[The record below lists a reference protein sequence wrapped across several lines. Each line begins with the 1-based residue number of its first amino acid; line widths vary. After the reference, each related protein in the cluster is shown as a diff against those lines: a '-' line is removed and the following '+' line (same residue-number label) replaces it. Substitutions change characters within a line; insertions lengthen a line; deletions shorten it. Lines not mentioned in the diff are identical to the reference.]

1 MNLKEKNIKCKYIF
15 LIMNLISYLYMIIF
29 HNVTFIYSIVYLS
42 LISIYIF
49 ISGISINDKRE
60 YKRNINIYMIL
71 YILCLISILFLVGRP
86 PIRISTSWYIPEPT
100 PFKTIISQL
109 KYGSINEIIR
119 NIIGN
124 LCLFI
129 PLSFLLILKDNKYKN
144 ILRQTVIIL
153 PSILMTETLQMITN
167 VGVFD
172 IDDIILNY
180 LGVLL
185 FVIIMNIVNIDK
197 IRKLFNTDFHLKS
210 KTKKVL
216 DTIIIFIL
224 IIFMFRNI

>member
-1 MNLKEKNIKCKYIF
+1 MNLKKKNITCKYIF

-42 LISIYIF
+42 LLSIYVF
-49 ISGISINDKRE
+49 ISCISINDKKE
-60 YKRNINIYMIL
+60 YKRNINIYIMI

-86 PIRISTSWYIPEPT
+86 PIRISNSWYISELI

-109 KYGSINEIIR
+109 KYGSTNEIIR

-129 PLSFLLILKDNKYKN
+129 PLSFLLILEDSKYKN
-144 ILRQTVIIL
+144 ILRQTLIIL
-153 PSILMTETLQMITN
+153 PSILMTELLQMITS

-185 FVIIMNIVNIDK
+185 FVIIMNIVNTDK

-210 KTKKVL
+210 KTKRIL
-216 DTIIIFIL
+216 DAVIILIL
-224 IIFMFRNI
+224 IIFMFKNI

>member
-15 LIMNLISYLYMIIF
+15 LIMNLISYLYMILF

-42 LISIYIF
+42 LLSIYIF
-49 ISGISINDKRE
+49 ISGISINDKKE

-86 PIRISTSWYIPEPT
+86 PIRISTSWYIPEPI

-109 KYGSINEIIR
+109 KYGSTNEIIR

-144 ILRQTVIIL
+144 ILRQTLIIL

-216 DTIIIFIL
+216 DIIIIFIL

>member
-15 LIMNLISYLYMIIF
+15 LIMNLISYLYMILF

-42 LISIYIF
+42 LLSIYIF
-49 ISGISINDKRE
+49 ISGISINDKKE

-86 PIRISTSWYIPEPT
+86 PIRISTSWYIPEPI

-144 ILRQTVIIL
+144 ILRQTLIIL

>member
-1 MNLKEKNIKCKYIF
+1 MNIKKKKITCKYIF
-15 LIMNLISYLYMIIF
+15 LIMNLISYLYMILF

-42 LISIYIF
+42 LLSIYVF
-49 ISGISINDKRE
+49 ISGISINDKKE
-60 YKRNINIYMIL
+60 YKRNINIYIMI

-86 PIRISTSWYIPEPT
+86 PIRISNSWYISELI

-109 KYGSINEIIR
+109 KYGSINEIVR

-144 ILRQTVIIL
+144 ILRQTLILL
-153 PSILMTETLQMITN
+153 PSILMTELLQMITS

-185 FVIIMNIVNIDK
+185 FIIIMNIVNIDK
-197 IRKLFNTDFHLKS
+197 IRKLFNSDFHLKS
-210 KTKKVL
+210 KTKRVL
-216 DTIIIFIL
+216 DVVIIFIL
-224 IIFMFRNI
+224 IIFMIKNI

>member
-86 PIRISTSWYIPEPT
+86 PIRISTSWYISEPT

-185 FVIIMNIVNIDK
+185 FVIIMNIVNVDK
-197 IRKLFNTDFHLKS
+197 IYKQFNTDFHLKS

-216 DTIIIFIL
+216 DIIIIFIL

>member
-185 FVIIMNIVNIDK
+185 LVIIMNIVNVDK
-197 IRKLFNTDFHLKS
+197 IYKQFNTDFHLKS

-216 DTIIIFIL
+216 DIIIIFIL

>member
-86 PIRISTSWYIPEPT
+86 PIRISTSWYIPELT

-153 PSILMTETLQMITN
+153 PSILMTEILQMITN

-185 FVIIMNIVNIDK
+185 LVIIMNIVNVDK
-197 IRKLFNTDFHLKS
+197 IYKQFNTDFHLKS

-216 DTIIIFIL
+216 DIIIIFIL

>member
-1 MNLKEKNIKCKYIF
+1 MNLKKKNITCKYIF

-119 NIIGN
+119 NIICN

-185 FVIIMNIVNIDK
+185 FVIIMNIVNVDK
-197 IRKLFNTDFHLKS
+197 IYKQFNTDFHLKS

>member
-153 PSILMTETLQMITN
+153 PSILMTEILQMITN

-185 FVIIMNIVNIDK
+185 FVIIMNIVNVDK
-197 IRKLFNTDFHLKS
+197 IYKQFNTDFHLKS

>member
-119 NIIGN
+119 NIICN

-153 PSILMTETLQMITN
+153 PSILMTETLQMIIN

-185 FVIIMNIVNIDK
+185 FVIIMNIVNVDK
-197 IRKLFNTDFHLKS
+197 IYKQFNTDFHLKS

>member
-1 MNLKEKNIKCKYIF
+1 MNLKKKNITCKYIF
-15 LIMNLISYLYMIIF
+15 LIMNLISYLYMILF

-42 LISIYIF
+42 LLSIYVF
-49 ISGISINDKRE
+49 ISGISINDKKE
-60 YKRNINIYMIL
+60 YKRNINIYIMI

-86 PIRISTSWYIPEPT
+86 PIRISNSWYISELI

-109 KYGSINEIIR
+109 KYGSTNEIIR

-144 ILRQTVIIL
+144 ILRQTLIIL

-185 FVIIMNIVNIDK
+185 FVIIMNIVNVNK
-197 IRKLFNTDFHLKS
+197 IYKQFNTDFHLKS

-216 DTIIIFIL
+216 DIIIIFIL

>member
-180 LGVLL
+180 LGFLL
-185 FVIIMNIVNIDK
+185 LVIIMNIVNVDK
-197 IRKLFNTDFHLKS
+197 IYKQFNTDFHLKS

-216 DTIIIFIL
+216 DIIIIFIL

>member
-216 DTIIIFIL
+216 DIIIIFIL

>member
-1 MNLKEKNIKCKYIF
+1 MNIKKKKITCKYIF
-15 LIMNLISYLYMIIF
+15 LIMNLMSYLYMILF

-42 LISIYIF
+42 LLSIYVF
-49 ISGISINDKRE
+49 ISGISINDKKE
-60 YKRNINIYMIL
+60 YKRNINIYIMI

-86 PIRISTSWYIPEPT
+86 PIRISNSWYISELI

-109 KYGSINEIIR
+109 KYGSINEIVR

-144 ILRQTVIIL
+144 ILRQTLIVL
-153 PSILMTETLQMITN
+153 PSILMTELLQMITS

-185 FVIIMNIVNIDK
+185 FIIIMNIVNIDK
-197 IRKLFNTDFHLKS
+197 IHKLFNSDFHLKS
-210 KTKKVL
+210 KTKRVL
-216 DTIIIFIL
+216 DVVIILIL
-224 IIFMFRNI
+224 IIFMLKNI

>member
-1 MNLKEKNIKCKYIF
+1 MNIKKKKITCKYIF
-15 LIMNLISYLYMIIF
+15 LIMNLISYLYMILF

-42 LISIYIF
+42 LLSIYVF
-49 ISGISINDKRE
+49 ISGISINDKKE
-60 YKRNINIYMIL
+60 YKRNINIYIMI

-86 PIRISTSWYIPEPT
+86 PIRISNSWYIPEPI

-109 KYGSINEIIR
+109 KYGSINEIVR

-144 ILRQTVIIL
+144 ILRQTLILL
-153 PSILMTETLQMITN
+153 PSILMTELLQMITS

-185 FVIIMNIVNIDK
+185 FIIIMNIVNIDK
-197 IRKLFNTDFHLKS
+197 IRKLFNSDFHLKS
-210 KTKKVL
+210 KTKRVL
-216 DTIIIFIL
+216 DVVIIFIL
-224 IIFMFRNI
+224 IIFMLKNI

>member
-1 MNLKEKNIKCKYIF
+1 MNIKKKKITCKYIF
-15 LIMNLISYLYMIIF
+15 LIMNLISYLYMILF

-42 LISIYIF
+42 LLSIYVF
-49 ISGISINDKRE
+49 ISGISINDKKE
-60 YKRNINIYMIL
+60 YKRNINIYIMI

-86 PIRISTSWYIPEPT
+86 PIRISNSWYISELI

-109 KYGSINEIIR
+109 KYGSINEIVR

-144 ILRQTVIIL
+144 ILRQTLIVL
-153 PSILMTETLQMITN
+153 PSILMTELLQMITS

-185 FVIIMNIVNIDK
+185 FIIIMNIVNIDK
-197 IRKLFNTDFHLKS
+197 IRKLFNSDFHLKS
-210 KTKKVL
+210 KTKRVL
-216 DTIIIFIL
+216 DVVIIFIL
-224 IIFMFRNI
+224 IIFMLKNI

>member
-1 MNLKEKNIKCKYIF
+1 MNIKKKNITCKYIF
-15 LIMNLISYLYMIIF
+15 LIMNLISYLYMILF

-42 LISIYIF
+42 LLSIYVF
-49 ISGISINDKRE
+49 ISGISINDKKE
-60 YKRNINIYMIL
+60 YKRNINIYIMI

-86 PIRISTSWYIPEPT
+86 PIRISNSWYISELI

-109 KYGSINEIIR
+109 KYGSTNEIIR

-129 PLSFLLILKDNKYKN
+129 PLSFLLILEDSKYKN
-144 ILRQTVIIL
+144 ILRQTLIIL
-153 PSILMTETLQMITN
+153 PSILITELLQMITS

-185 FVIIMNIVNIDK
+185 FIIIMNIVNIDK
-197 IRKLFNTDFHLKS
+197 IRKLFNSDFHLKS
-210 KTKKVL
+210 KTKRVL
-216 DTIIIFIL
+216 DVVIIFIL
-224 IIFMFRNI
+224 ILFMFKNI

>member
-1 MNLKEKNIKCKYIF
+1 MNIKKKKITCKYIF
-15 LIMNLISYLYMIIF
+15 LIMNLMSYLYMILF

-42 LISIYIF
+42 LLSIYVF
-49 ISGISINDKRE
+49 ISGISINDKKE
-60 YKRNINIYMIL
+60 YKRNINIYIMI

-86 PIRISTSWYIPEPT
+86 PIRISNSWYISELI

-109 KYGSINEIIR
+109 KYGSINEIVR

-144 ILRQTVIIL
+144 ILRQTLIVL
-153 PSILMTETLQMITN
+153 PSILMTELLQMITS

-185 FVIIMNIVNIDK
+185 FIIIMNIVNIDK
-197 IRKLFNTDFHLKS
+197 ICKLFNSDFHLKS
-210 KTKKVL
+210 KTKRVL
-216 DTIIIFIL
+216 DVVIILIL
-224 IIFMFRNI
+224 IIFMLKNI

>member
-1 MNLKEKNIKCKYIF
+1 
-15 LIMNLISYLYMIIF
+15 MNLISYLYMIIF

-71 YILCLISILFLVGRP
+71 YILCLLSILFLVGRP

-180 LGVLL
+180 LGILL

-197 IRKLFNTDFHLKS
+197 
-210 KTKKVL
+210 KV
-216 DTIIIFIL
+216 D
-224 IIFMFRNI
+224 

>member
-1 MNLKEKNIKCKYIF
+1 MNIKKKKITCKYIF
-15 LIMNLISYLYMIIF
+15 LIMNLISYLYMILF

-42 LISIYIF
+42 LLSIYVF
-49 ISGISINDKRE
+49 ISGISINDKKE
-60 YKRNINIYMIL
+60 YKRNINIYIMI

-86 PIRISTSWYIPEPT
+86 PIRISNSWYISELI

-109 KYGSINEIIR
+109 KYGSINEIAR

-144 ILRQTVIIL
+144 ILRQTLILL
-153 PSILMTETLQMITN
+153 PSILMTELLQMITS

-185 FVIIMNIVNIDK
+185 FIIIMNIVNIDK
-197 IRKLFNTDFHLKS
+197 IRKLFNSDFHLKS
-210 KTKKVL
+210 KTKRVL
-216 DTIIIFIL
+216 DVVIIFIL
-224 IIFMFRNI
+224 IIFMLKNI

>member
-1 MNLKEKNIKCKYIF
+1 MNLKKKKITCKYIF
-15 LIMNLISYLYMIIF
+15 LIMNLMSYLYMILF

-42 LISIYIF
+42 LLSIYVF
-49 ISGISINDKRE
+49 ISGISINDKKE
-60 YKRNINIYMIL
+60 YKRNINIYIMI

-86 PIRISTSWYIPEPT
+86 PIRISNSWYISELI

-109 KYGSINEIIR
+109 KYGSTNEIIR

-129 PLSFLLILKDNKYKN
+129 PLSFLLILEDSKYKN
-144 ILRQTVIIL
+144 ILRQTLIIL
-153 PSILMTETLQMITN
+153 PSILITELLQMITS

-185 FVIIMNIVNIDK
+185 FIIIMNIVNIDK
-197 IRKLFNTDFHLKS
+197 IRKLFNSDFHLKS
-210 KTKKVL
+210 KTKRVL
-216 DTIIIFIL
+216 DVVIILIL
-224 IIFMFRNI
+224 IIFMLKNI

>member
-153 PSILMTETLQMITN
+153 PSILMTEILQMITN

-185 FVIIMNIVNIDK
+185 FVIIMNIVNVDK
-197 IRKLFNTDFHLKS
+197 IYKQFNTDFHLKS

-216 DTIIIFIL
+216 DIIIIFIL

>member
-1 MNLKEKNIKCKYIF
+1 MNIKKKKITCKYIF
-15 LIMNLISYLYMIIF
+15 LIMNLMSYLYMILF

-42 LISIYIF
+42 LLSIYVF
-49 ISGISINDKRE
+49 ISGISINDKKE
-60 YKRNINIYMIL
+60 YKRNINIYIMI

-86 PIRISTSWYIPEPT
+86 PIRISNSWYISELI

-109 KYGSINEIIR
+109 KYGSINEIAR

-144 ILRQTVIIL
+144 ILRQTLILL
-153 PSILMTETLQMITN
+153 PSILMTELLQMITS

-185 FVIIMNIVNIDK
+185 FIIIMNIVNIDK
-197 IRKLFNTDFHLKS
+197 IHKLFNSDFHLKS
-210 KTKKVL
+210 KTKRVL
-216 DTIIIFIL
+216 DVVIILIL
-224 IIFMFRNI
+224 IIFMLKNI

>member
-29 HNVTFIYSIVYLS
+29 HNVTFVYSIIYLS

-185 FVIIMNIVNIDK
+185 LVIIMNIVNVDK
-197 IRKLFNTDFHLKS
+197 IYKQFNTDFHLKS

-216 DTIIIFIL
+216 DIIIIFIL

>member
-29 HNVTFIYSIVYLS
+29 HNVTFVYSIIYLS

-119 NIIGN
+119 NIICN

-185 FVIIMNIVNIDK
+185 FVIIMNIVNVDK
-197 IRKLFNTDFHLKS
+197 IYKQFNTDFHLKS
-210 KTKKVL
+210 KTKNVL
-216 DTIIIFIL
+216 DIIIIFIL

>member
-15 LIMNLISYLYMIIF
+15 LIMNLISYLYMILF

-42 LISIYIF
+42 LLSIYIF
-49 ISGISINDKRE
+49 ISGISINDKKE

-86 PIRISTSWYIPEPT
+86 PIRISTSWYIPEPI

-109 KYGSINEIIR
+109 KYGSTNEIIR

-144 ILRQTVIIL
+144 ILRQTLIIL
-153 PSILMTETLQMITN
+153 PFILMIETLQMITS

-185 FVIIMNIVNIDK
+185 FIIIMNILNTDK

>member
-29 HNVTFIYSIVYLS
+29 HNVTFIYSIAYLS
-42 LISIYIF
+42 LLSIYIF
-49 ISGISINDKRE
+49 ISGISINDKKE

-86 PIRISTSWYIPEPT
+86 PIRISTSWYIPELT

-144 ILRQTVIIL
+144 ILRQTLIIL

-185 FVIIMNIVNIDK
+185 FVIIMNIVNVDK
-197 IRKLFNTDFHLKS
+197 IYKQFNTDFHLKS
-210 KTKKVL
+210 KTRKVL

>member
-1 MNLKEKNIKCKYIF
+1 MNIKKKNITCKYIF
-15 LIMNLISYLYMIIF
+15 LIMNLISYLYMILF
-29 HNVTFIYSIVYLS
+29 HNVTFISSIVYLS
-42 LISIYIF
+42 LLSIYVF
-49 ISGISINDKRE
+49 ISGISINDKKE
-60 YKRNINIYMIL
+60 YKRNINIYIMI

-86 PIRISTSWYIPEPT
+86 PIRISNSWYISELI

-109 KYGSINEIIR
+109 KYGSINEIVR

-144 ILRQTVIIL
+144 ILKQTLILL
-153 PSILMTETLQMITN
+153 PSILMTELLQMITS

-180 LGVLL
+180 FGVLL
-185 FVIIMNIVNIDK
+185 FIIIMNIVNIDK
-197 IRKLFNTDFHLKS
+197 IRKLFNSDFHLKS
-210 KTKKVL
+210 KTKRVL
-216 DTIIIFIL
+216 DVVIIFIL
-224 IIFMFRNI
+224 IIFMLKNI

>member
-180 LGVLL
+180 LGVLF
-185 FVIIMNIVNIDK
+185 FVIIMNIVNVDK
-197 IRKLFNTDFHLKS
+197 IYKQSNTDFHLKS

-216 DTIIIFIL
+216 DIIIIFIL

>member
-1 MNLKEKNIKCKYIF
+1 MNIKKKKITCKYIF
-15 LIMNLISYLYMIIF
+15 LIMNLISYLYMILF

-42 LISIYIF
+42 LLSIYVF
-49 ISGISINDKRE
+49 ISGISINDKKE
-60 YKRNINIYMIL
+60 YKRNINIYIMI

-86 PIRISTSWYIPEPT
+86 PIRISNSWYISELI

-109 KYGSINEIIR
+109 KYGSINEIVR

-144 ILRQTVIIL
+144 ILKQTLIVF
-153 PSILMTETLQMITN
+153 PSILMTELLQMITN

-185 FVIIMNIVNIDK
+185 FIIIMNIVNIDK
-197 IRKLFNTDFHLKS
+197 IRKLFNSDFHLKS
-210 KTKKVL
+210 KTKGVL
-216 DTIIIFIL
+216 DVVIIL
-224 IIFMFRNI
+224 ILILFMLKNI

>member
-1 MNLKEKNIKCKYIF
+1 MNLKEKNIKYKYIF

-86 PIRISTSWYIPEPT
+86 PIRISTSWYIPELT

-185 FVIIMNIVNIDK
+185 FVIIMNIVNVDK
-197 IRKLFNTDFHLKS
+197 IYKQFNTDFHLKS

-216 DTIIIFIL
+216 DIIIIFIL

>member
-86 PIRISTSWYIPEPT
+86 PIRISISWYIPELT

-119 NIIGN
+119 NIICN

-185 FVIIMNIVNIDK
+185 FVIIMNIVNVNK
-197 IRKLFNTDFHLKS
+197 IYKQFNTDFHLKS

-216 DTIIIFIL
+216 DIIIIFIL

>member
-1 MNLKEKNIKCKYIF
+1 MNLKQMNIKCKYIF

-42 LISIYIF
+42 LISIYVF
-49 ISGISINDKRE
+49 ISGISINDKKE
-60 YKRNINIYMIL
+60 YKGNINIYIMI

-86 PIRISTSWYIPEPT
+86 PIRISTSLYIPELI

-109 KYGSINEIIR
+109 KYGSVNEIIR

-144 ILRQTVIIL
+144 ILRQTLIIL
-153 PSILMTETLQMITN
+153 PSILMTEILQMITN

-180 LGVLL
+180 IGTLL
-185 FVIIMNIVNIDK
+185 LIIIMNIVNIDK
-197 IRKLFNTDFHLKS
+197 IRKLFNTDFYLKS
-210 KTKKVL
+210 NTKRIL
-216 DTIIIFIL
+216 DVVIIFIL
-224 IIFMFRNI
+224 IIFMIKNI

>member
-1 MNLKEKNIKCKYIF
+1 MNLKKKKITCKYIF
-15 LIMNLISYLYMIIF
+15 LIMNLISYLYMILF

-42 LISIYIF
+42 LLSIYVF
-49 ISGISINDKRE
+49 ISGISINDKKE
-60 YKRNINIYMIL
+60 YKRNINIYIMI

-86 PIRISTSWYIPEPT
+86 PIRISNSWYISELI

-109 KYGSINEIIR
+109 KYGSINEIVR

-144 ILRQTVIIL
+144 ILRQTLILL
-153 PSILMTETLQMITN
+153 PSILMTELLQMITN

-185 FVIIMNIVNIDK
+185 FIIIMNIVNIDK
-197 IRKLFNTDFHLKS
+197 IRKLFNSDFHLKS
-210 KTKKVL
+210 KTKRVL
-216 DTIIIFIL
+216 DAVIILIL
-224 IIFMFRNI
+224 IIFMLKNI

>member
-1 MNLKEKNIKCKYIF
+1 MNIKKKNITCKYIF
-15 LIMNLISYLYMIIF
+15 LIMNLISYLYMILF

-42 LISIYIF
+42 LLSIYVF
-49 ISGISINDKRE
+49 ISGISINDKKE
-60 YKRNINIYMIL
+60 YKRNINIYIMI

-86 PIRISTSWYIPEPT
+86 PIRISNSWYISELI

-109 KYGSINEIIR
+109 KYGSINEIVR

-144 ILRQTVIIL
+144 ILKQTLIVF
-153 PSILMTETLQMITN
+153 PSILMTELLQMITS

-180 LGVLL
+180 FGVLL
-185 FVIIMNIVNIDK
+185 FIIIMNIVNIDK
-197 IRKLFNTDFHLKS
+197 IRKLFNSDFHLKS
-210 KTKKVL
+210 KTKRVL
-216 DTIIIFIL
+216 DVVIIFIL
-224 IIFMFRNI
+224 IIFMLKNI

>member
-1 MNLKEKNIKCKYIF
+1 MNIKKKKITCKYIF
-15 LIMNLISYLYMIIF
+15 LIMNLISYLYMILF
-29 HNVTFIYSIVYLS
+29 HNVTFISSIVSLS
-42 LISIYIF
+42 LLSIYVF
-49 ISGISINDKRE
+49 ISGISINDKKE
-60 YKRNINIYMIL
+60 YKRNINIYIMI

-86 PIRISTSWYIPEPT
+86 PIRISNSWYISELI

-109 KYGSINEIIR
+109 KYGSINEIVR

-144 ILRQTVIIL
+144 ILRQTLILL
-153 PSILMTETLQMITN
+153 PSILMTELLQMITS

-185 FVIIMNIVNIDK
+185 FIIIMNIVNIDK
-197 IRKLFNTDFHLKS
+197 IRKLFNSDFHLKS
-210 KTKKVL
+210 KIKGVL
-216 DTIIIFIL
+216 DIIIILIL
-224 IIFMFRNI
+224 IIFMFKR

>member
-1 MNLKEKNIKCKYIF
+1 MNIKKKNITCKYIF
-15 LIMNLISYLYMIIF
+15 LIMNLISYLYMILF

-42 LISIYIF
+42 LLSIYVF
-49 ISGISINDKRE
+49 ISGISINDKKE
-60 YKRNINIYMIL
+60 YKRNINIYIMI

-86 PIRISTSWYIPEPT
+86 PIRISNSWYISELI

-109 KYGSINEIIR
+109 KYGSINEIVR

-144 ILRQTVIIL
+144 ILRQTLILL
-153 PSILMTETLQMITN
+153 PSILMTELLQMITS

-185 FVIIMNIVNIDK
+185 FIIIMNIVNIDK
-197 IRKLFNTDFHLKS
+197 IRKLFNSDFHLKS
-210 KTKKVL
+210 KTKGVL

-224 IIFMFRNI
+224 IIFMLKNI

>member
-1 MNLKEKNIKCKYIF
+1 MNIKKKNITCKYIF
-15 LIMNLISYLYMIIF
+15 LIMNLISYLYMILF
-29 HNVTFIYSIVYLS
+29 HNVTFISSIVYLS
-42 LISIYIF
+42 LLSIYVF
-49 ISGISINDKRE
+49 ISGISINDKKE
-60 YKRNINIYMIL
+60 YKRNINIYIMI

-86 PIRISTSWYIPEPT
+86 PIRISNSWYISELI

-109 KYGSINEIIR
+109 KYGSINEIVR

-144 ILRQTVIIL
+144 ILKQTLIVF
-153 PSILMTETLQMITN
+153 PSILMTELLQMITS

-185 FVIIMNIVNIDK
+185 FIIIMNIVNIDK
-197 IRKLFNTDFHLKS
+197 IRKLFNSDFHLKS
-210 KTKKVL
+210 KTKRVL
-216 DTIIIFIL
+216 DAVIIL
-224 IIFMFRNI
+224 ILILFMFKR

>member
-1 MNLKEKNIKCKYIF
+1 MNIKKKKITCKYIF
-15 LIMNLISYLYMIIF
+15 LIMNLISYLYMILF

-42 LISIYIF
+42 LLSIYVF
-49 ISGISINDKRE
+49 ISGISINDKKE
-60 YKRNINIYMIL
+60 YKRNINIYIMI

-86 PIRISTSWYIPEPT
+86 PIRISNSWYISELI

-109 KYGSINEIIR
+109 KYGSINEIVR

-144 ILRQTVIIL
+144 ILRQTLILL
-153 PSILMTETLQMITN
+153 PSILMTELLQMITS

-180 LGVLL
+180 FGVLL
-185 FVIIMNIVNIDK
+185 FIIIMNIVNIDK
-197 IRKLFNTDFHLKS
+197 IRKLFNSDFHLKS
-210 KTKKVL
+210 KTKRVL
-216 DTIIIFIL
+216 DVVIIFIL
-224 IIFMFRNI
+224 IIFMLKNI